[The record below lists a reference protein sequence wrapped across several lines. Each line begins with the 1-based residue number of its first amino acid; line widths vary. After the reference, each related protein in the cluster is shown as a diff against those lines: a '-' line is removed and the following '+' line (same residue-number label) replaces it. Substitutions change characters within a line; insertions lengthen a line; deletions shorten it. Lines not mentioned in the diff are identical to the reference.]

1 MNDMNQRTLII
12 EITKGAVDTL
22 FFYILRLTRFPMIR
36 THTALIGPR
45 AGWEA

>member
-22 FFYILRLTRFPMIR
+22 FFYILQLQY
-36 THTALIGPR
+36 LIEITVFFC
-45 AGWEA
+45 WIV